1 MTDRPQRC
9 LLCEARLNNPVCQM
23 TPDAAG
29 RFAARSLVASTR
41 PGQVLFSQGDPAGTL
56 FIIRQGQ
63 IRILHEH
70 PDGTQQLL
78 RVAGPGEI
86 LGVGHHGGRQHS
98 TSAVARSSGSVCTIR
113 LGELEQLIES
123 NAELGLAWSHLLMD
137 EVQRARDTVSHL
149 SLHPAG
155 VRLARYLSQA
165 LRDVAPAPGSPNVVR
180 LTHAELA
187 GLLSIAQET
196 ATRLLRDLEERA
208 ILRLARGLIEVLDVD
223 RLEAVA
229 GFPDPRATGPEPS

>member
-23 TPDAAG
+23 TAEAAD
-29 RFAARSLVASTR
+29 RFSAMSLVTSLR

-63 IRILHEH
+63 VRILHEH

-86 LGVGHHGGRQHS
+86 LGVGHHADQQHS
-98 TSAVARSSGSVCTIR
+98 TSAVARSTGSVCSIR
-113 LGELEQLIES
+113 LGELERLLES
-123 NAELGLAWSHLLMD
+123 NAELALAWAHLLMD

-155 VRLARYLSQA
+155 VRLARYLAQS
-165 LRDVAPAPGSPNVVR
+165 LRDGQPSPGSPRTVR

-196 ATRLLRDLEERA
+196 ATRLLRDLEERS
-208 ILRLARGLIEVLDVD
+208 ILRLSRGQIEVLDVD

-229 GFPDPRATGPEPS
+229 GFPGSRLSGPDRA